1 MKSTTFLAGAAAAAL
16 ALTLVAP
23 AAMAASGSAQA
34 ATGARPSL
42 VALGDSITFGYG
54 LQPGSSKPSTEAFP
68 YLIGKMD
75 GYAVTDLGV
84 PGWTSGDLL
93 KALATAPFQHALAGA
108 AAVTID
114 IGSNDILQP
123 ALRDG
128 LLRPGDLN
136 PTVTAADAAQFAAA
150 IAQFG
155 VNLPKI
161 LTAVKE
167 LAPHAEIALYNLYDP
182 IPSYAT
188 HLHAIA
194 HELIGAE
201 NDIILADAARFH
213 VTLANANGAIA
224 GKQATDIIPGNVHP
238 TVAGQEA
245 LALAGEAALTPRSQP
260 AESKGMF
267 LFNLLSLLGFKPD
280 PAGTSPYVD
289 VPTRSFLWGYVH
301 TAINLGIAPPA
312 SATRFG
318 INQAVTDMQ
327 AASMAA
333 RLAEA
338 DAALQGWG
346 AVAASTEWALHADLF
361 LAYAPWRVLSL
372 AQELGFV
379 TRLKTML
386 KPVAVAALPSSWRL
400 SGAQATAFTQALATS
415 VQPEYQQV
423 GGSISFGVSLGAN
436 KSVAAQIA
444 AETGVS
450 NLKHVLQNLLQVSFK
465 ESSEDIAGRTR
476 LYAVFGPVST
486 VDRTEGLSS
495 IRVSGL
501 PRTKTE
507 VFIRDGAAYVNA
519 GSGWRRV
526 PAALAPQLA
535 GARPLF
541 AQPLQTSLAM
551 FENVTAQAAPD
562 GYVFSGRLD
571 LAAGSLSLWRDI
583 LMSLG
588 GGEIVPAAMP
598 MPVLQRELADS
609 HADFTLGVERIG
621 GIYRVTGEVMHFLLP
636 LPLSPSTLSG
646 GVLKLASARLPAFE
660 LTDKLS
666 FSYRIVTVVVP
677 TGPSGRA

>member
-1 MKSTTFLAGAAAAAL
+1 MRSTTFLAGAAAAAL
-16 ALTLVAP
+16 AFTLLAS
-23 AAMAASGSAQA
+23 AAMAATGSAQA
-34 ATGARPSL
+34 PTGARPSL

-54 LQPGSSKPSTEAFP
+54 LQPGSSRPSKEAFP
-68 YLIGKMD
+68 YLIGKAD

-93 KALATAPFQHALAGA
+93 KALATAPFQRALAGA

-128 LLRPGDLN
+128 LLQPGDLN

-167 LAPHAEIALYNLYDP
+167 LAPHAKIALYNLYDP

-194 HELIGAE
+194 QALIGAE
-201 NDIILADAARFH
+201 NDIILAAAARFH
-213 VTLANANGAIA
+213 VPLANANGAIA
-224 GKQATDIIPGNVHP
+224 GKQSTDIIPGNVHP
-238 TVAGQEA
+238 TVAGQA
-245 LALAGEAALTPRSQP
+245 VLARAGEGALLPRSLP
-260 AESKGMF
+260 AEGKGMF

-280 PAGTSPYVD
+280 PAGASPYVD

-301 TAINLGIAPPA
+301 TAINLGIASPA

-318 INQAVTDMQ
+318 INQAVTDRQ
-327 AASMAA
+327 AATMAA

-338 DAALQGWG
+338 DGVLQGSG

-361 LAYAPWRVLSL
+361 RAYAPWRVVSL

-379 TRLKTML
+379 TRLKTVL
-386 KPVAVAALPSSWRL
+386 KPVAAAALPSSWRL
-400 SGAQATAFTQALATS
+400 SAAQATALTQALATS

-423 GGSISFGVSLGAN
+423 GGMVSFGVNLGAN
-436 KSVAAQIA
+436 KSITAQIG

-450 NLKHVLQNLLQVSFK
+450 NLTHVLQHLLQVSFR
-465 ESSEDIAGRTR
+465 ESEEDIAGRTH
-476 LYAVFGPVST
+476 LYLVVGPVST
-486 VDRTEGLSS
+486 TDRTEGSS
-495 IRVSGL
+495 PLQVSGL

-507 VFIRDGAAYVNA
+507 VFIRDGKAYVNT
-519 GSGWRRV
+519 GSGWRRI

-535 GARPLF
+535 VVVPLF
-541 AQPLQTSLAM
+541 AQPVLTSLGM
-551 FENVTAQAAPD
+551 FQDVTGQSAPD

-571 LAAGSLSLWRDI
+571 LAGVSPSLWRDI
-583 LMSLG
+583 LISLG
-588 GGEIVPAAMP
+588 GGKIMSAALP
-598 MPVLQRELADS
+598 TPVLQRELVHS
-609 HADFTLGVERIG
+609 HADFTLVVERIG
-621 GIYRVTGEVMHFLLP
+621 GIYRVTGEVMRFLLP
-636 LPLSPSTLSG
+636 SSPLDLSASVLEQALPRLGTL
-646 GVLKLASARLPAFE
+646 E
-660 LTDKLS
+660 LTDKLT
-666 FSYRIVTVVVP
+666 FSYRIVPVVAP
-677 TGPSGRA
+677 IESLGRA